1 MTTTG
6 PFNSSRAGR
15 QSTIRLFAVAAIVL
29 IGSFAICDVLGLRI
43 NVSTS
48 LPLGLYVV
56 ATDSRGQ
63 LAEFCPPGP
72 FGTLAAARGYRHAGS
87 CPDGAAPLLKPVAAR
102 AGDSVELT
110 SGGISVNGR
119 LLPRTAPLTQDT
131 HGRILSP
138 WPLGRYIVAPG
149 TVWVAST
156 FNPRSF
162 DSRYF
167 GPIRVDSI
175 RNRVRPLLTAW

>member
-6 PFNSSRAGR
+6 LFNKGRASR
-15 QSTIRLFAVAAIVL
+15 QIIRLFAVAAAVL
-29 IGSFAICDVLGLRI
+29 IGSFEICDVLGLRI
-43 NVSTS
+43 NVSPS
-48 LPLGLYVV
+48 LPLGLYLV
-56 ATDSRGQ
+56 ANDSRGK
-63 LAEFCPPGP
+63 LVEFCPPEP
-72 FGTLAAARGYRHAGS
+72 FAKLAAARGYRHAGS
-87 CPDGAAPLLKPVAAR
+87 CPDGAAPLLKPVAAW

-110 SGGISVNGR
+110 RAGISVNGH
-119 LLPRTAPLTQDT
+119 LLPRTAPLSRDT
-131 HGRILSP
+131 RGRPLSS
-138 WPLGRYIVAPG
+138 WPLRKYIVAPG

-175 RNRVRPLLTAW
+175 RNRVGPLLTAW

>member
-6 PFNSSRAGR
+6 LFNSGRASR
-15 QSTIRLFAVAAIVL
+15 QSIGRLFAVAAVVL
-29 IGSFAICDVLGLRI
+29 IGSFEICDVLGLRI
-43 NVSTS
+43 NVSPS

-56 ATDSRGQ
+56 ANDSRGQ
-63 LAEFCPPGP
+63 LVEFCPPEP
-72 FGTLAAARGYRHAGS
+72 FATLAAARGYRHAGS

-102 AGDSVELT
+102 PGDSVELT
-110 SGGISVNGR
+110 SAGISVNGH
-119 LLPRTAPLTQDT
+119 LLPRTAPLIRDT
-131 HGRILSP
+131 RGRMLSP
-138 WPLGRYIVAPG
+138 WPLGNYIVAPG

-167 GPIRVDSI
+167 GPIDVDSI
-175 RNRVRPLLTAW
+175 RNRVRLLVTAW